1 MIEVVFSESAY
12 GSLRIAQ
19 SYGTGKYPGGATSV
33 MILKKDGSHPTQE
46 EDVFDGEQGKEY
58 VKPMNQS
65 DKFRKD
71 DIL

>member
-19 SYGTGKYPGGATSV
+19 SYGMGEYHGGATSV
-33 MILKKDGSHPTQE
+33 MILKKDGSRPTQE
-46 EDVFDGEQGKEY
+46 KNVFDGEQGKEY
-58 VKPMNQS
+58 VKLMNQS
-65 DKFRKD
+65 DNIRKD